1 MPFRDAQ
8 SHLRDIHEGIDHID
22 EFLKGM
28 DFEAYSMDLKTQ
40 SAVERQ
46 LQIIAEAAIRLGED
60 AETLCPGLN
69 WKGIRGMGNFLRHE
83 YHKID
88 DRIVWDTVKDD
99 LPPLAV
105 AVFHALTPAQ
115 SKPSRH

>member
-1 MPFRDAQ
+1 MPFRDTQ
-8 SHLRDIHEGIDHID
+8 SHLRDIHESIDHID

-28 DFEAYSMDLKTQ
+28 DLEAYCMDLKTQ

-46 LQIIAEAAIRLGED
+46 LQIITEAAIRLGED
-60 AETLCPGLN
+60 AESLCPGLN

-83 YHKID
+83 YHQID

-99 LPPLAV
+99 LPPLAA
-105 AVFHALTPAQ
+105 AVIHALTPVQ
-115 SKPSRH
+115 